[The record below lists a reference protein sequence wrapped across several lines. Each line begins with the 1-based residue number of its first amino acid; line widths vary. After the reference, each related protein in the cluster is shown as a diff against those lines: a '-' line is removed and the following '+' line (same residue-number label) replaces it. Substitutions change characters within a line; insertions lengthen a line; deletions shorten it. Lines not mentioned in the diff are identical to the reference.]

1 MLYEIINYYL
11 RGIPMNRDRSST
23 LFKQASNLIPGGV
36 NSPVR
41 AFKSVG
47 ADPLFIRKA
56 SGCRIIDEDGN
67 SFIDYVGSWGPMI
80 VGHCHPQVVE
90 AVNKAMENGA
100 SFGAPTE
107 LEITLAKM
115 VVEAVPSIEM
125 VRMVS
130 SGTEAT
136 MSAIRLARGYTGRDK
151 ILKFSGCYHGHAD
164 ALLVKAGSGAATF
177 GVPDSPGVP
186 ADFAKHTLTAEYNS
200 LDSVKALVAENKG
213 AIACIIIEP
222 VAGNMGTVPPRAGFL
237 EGLREICTN
246 EGIVLIF
253 DEVMS
258 GFRVAYG
265 GAQEIYGVTPDMT
278 TLGKI
283 IGGGLP
289 VGAFGGKR
297 EIMEKLSPSGG
308 VYQAGTLSGNP
319 LAMSA
324 GIATLLLL
332 KEPGFYQKLE
342 EKSRMVAE
350 GIAKA
355 AKDAGYPIYSTR
367 VGSMFCAFFT
377 KEKVHDWPTASK
389 CDTKA
394 FAKYFLAMLNE
405 GIYLAPSQFE
415 TAFVSA
421 AHTEADIEATISAAA
436 KCFKLIA

>member
-1 MLYEIINYYL
+1 
-11 RGIPMNRDRSST
+11 MNHERSSY
-23 LFKQASNLIPGGV
+23 LFQQAKSAIPGGV

-47 ADPLFIRKA
+47 AVPLFINKA
-56 SGCRIIDEDGN
+56 SGCTIFDEDGN
-67 SFIDYVGSWGPMI
+67 AFIDYVGSWGPMI
-80 VGHCHPQVVE
+80 IGHCHPDIVK
-90 AVNKAMENGA
+90 AVQETMACGA

-107 LEITLAKM
+107 RETILANM
-115 VVEAVPSIEM
+115 VIDAVPSIEM

-136 MSAIRLARGYTGRDK
+136 MSAIRVARGYTGRDN
-151 ILKFSGCYHGHAD
+151 IIKFSGCYHGHAD
-164 ALLVKAGSGAATF
+164 SLLVKAGSGAATF

-186 ADFAKHTLTAEYNS
+186 ADVAKLTLTAEYNS
-200 LDSVKALVAENKG
+200 LDSVKKLITDNNDAV
-213 AIACIIIEP
+213 ACIIVEP
-222 VAGNMGTVPPRAGFL
+222 VAGNMGTVPAREGFL
-237 EGLREICTN
+237 EGLRELCTN
-246 EGIVLIF
+246 NGIVLIF

-265 GAQEIYGVTPDMT
+265 GAQELYGITPDMT

-308 VYQAGTLSGNP
+308 IYQAGTLSGNP

-324 GIATLLLL
+324 GIAALNLL
-332 KEPGFYQKLE
+332 KQPGFYQSLE
-342 EKSRMVAE
+342 EKSKHVAE

-355 AKDAGYPIYSTR
+355 ARDAGYPIYSTR
-367 VGSMFCAFFT
+367 VGSMFCAFFS
-377 KEKVHDWPTASK
+377 KEPVYDWPSASQ

-394 FAKYFLAMLNE
+394 FAKYFLAMLDE
-405 GIYLAPSQFE
+405 GIYLAPSQYE

-421 AHTEADIEATISAAA
+421 AHTDADIEKTIAAAA
-436 KCFKLIA
+436 KCFKKIA

>member
-1 MLYEIINYYL
+1 
-11 RGIPMNRDRSST
+11 MNHERSSI
-23 LFKQASNLIPGGV
+23 LFQQAKASIPGGV

-47 ADPLFIRKA
+47 ADPLFIKKA
-56 SGCRIIDEDGN
+56 SGSHIYDEDSN
-67 SFIDYVGSWGPMI
+67 DFIDYVGSWGPMI
-80 VGHCHPQVVE
+80 VGHCHPDIIK
-90 AVNKAMENGA
+90 AVQETMASGA

-107 LEITLAKM
+107 RETTLANL
-115 VVEAVPSIEM
+115 VIDAVPSIEM

-136 MSAIRLARGYTGRDK
+136 MSAIRLARGFTGRDK
-151 ILKFSGCYHGHAD
+151 IIKFSGCYHGHSD
-164 ALLVKAGSGAATF
+164 SLLVKAGSGAATF

-186 ADFAKHTLTAEYNS
+186 ADFAKLTLTAEFNS
-200 LDSVKALVAENKG
+200 LDSVKTLIANNKN
-213 AIACIIIEP
+213 AIACIIVEP
-222 VAGNMGTVPPRAGFL
+222 VAGNMGTVPPREGFL
-237 EGLREICTN
+237 EGLRKICTN
-246 EGIVLIF
+246 EGILLIF

-265 GAQEIYGVTPDMT
+265 GAQELYGVTPDMT

-297 EIMEKLSPSGG
+297 DIMEKLSPSGG
-308 VYQAGTLSGNP
+308 IYQAGTLSGNP

-324 GIATLLLL
+324 GIATLNIL
-332 KEPGFYQKLE
+332 KQPGFYKALE
-342 EKSRMVAE
+342 ERSGAVAE

-355 AKDAGYPIYSTR
+355 AKGAGFPLYSTR
-367 VGSMFCAFFT
+367 VGSMFCAFFS
-377 KEKVHDWPTASK
+377 KGEVFDWPTASQ

-394 FAKYFLAMLNE
+394 FAKYFLAMLDE

-421 AHTEADIEATISAAA
+421 AHSEADIEKTIAAA
-436 KCFKLIA
+436 SKCFKLLL

>member
-1 MLYEIINYYL
+1 
-11 RGIPMNRDRSST
+11 MNHERSSL
-23 LFKQASNLIPGGV
+23 LFQQAKKSIPGGV

-47 ADPLFIRKA
+47 ADPIFIKKA
-56 SGCRIIDEDGN
+56 IGSHIYDEDGN
-67 SFIDYVGSWGPMI
+67 DFIDYVGSWGPMI
-80 VGHCHPQVVE
+80 AGHCHPDIIK
-90 AVNKAMENGA
+90 AVHDTMSSGA

-107 LEITLAKM
+107 RETILANM
-115 VVEAVPSIEM
+115 IIEAVPSIEM

-136 MSAIRLARGYTGRDK
+136 MSAIRLARGFTGRDK
-151 ILKFSGCYHGHAD
+151 IIKFSGCYHGHAD
-164 ALLVKAGSGAATF
+164 SLLVKAGSGAATF

-186 ADFAKHTLTAEYNS
+186 ADVAKLTLTAEYNS
-200 LDSVKALVAENKG
+200 LESVKNLITENINT
-213 AIACIIIEP
+213 IACIIVEP
-222 VAGNMGTVPPRAGFL
+222 VAGNMGTVPPRDGFL

-246 EGIVLIF
+246 EGILLIF

-265 GAQEIYGVTPDMT
+265 GAQELYGVTPDMT

-297 EIMEKLSPSGG
+297 DIMEKLSPAGG

-324 GIATLLLL
+324 GIATLNIL
-332 KEPGFYQKLE
+332 KQPGFYKTIE
-342 EKSRMVAE
+342 EKSRAIAD
-350 GIAKA
+350 GIASA
-355 AKDAGYPIYSTR
+355 ARSAGYPIYSTR
-367 VGSMFCAFFT
+367 VGSMFCAFFS
-377 KEKVHDWPTASK
+377 KREVYDWPTASR
-389 CDTKA
+389 CDTNA
-394 FAKYFLAMLNE
+394 FSKYFLAMLNE
-405 GIYLAPSQFE
+405 GVYLAPSQFE

-421 AHTEADIEATISAAA
+421 SHSDADIENTIAAA
-436 KCFKLIA
+436 SRCFKLIV

>member
-1 MLYEIINYYL
+1 
-11 RGIPMNRDRSST
+11 MNHERST
-23 LFKQASNLIPGGV
+23 VLFQQAKVAIPGGV

-47 ADPLFIRKA
+47 ADPVFIKKA
-56 SGCRIIDEDGN
+56 AGSHIFDEDGN
-67 SFIDYVGSWGPMI
+67 NFIDYVGSWGPMI
-80 VGHCHPQVVE
+80 VGHCHPDIIK
-90 AVNKAMENGA
+90 AVQETMANGA

-107 LEITLAKM
+107 RETILANM
-115 VVEAVPSIEM
+115 VIDAVPSIEM

-151 ILKFSGCYHGHAD
+151 ILKFSGCYHGHSD
-164 ALLVKAGSGAATF
+164 SLLVKAGSGAATF

-186 ADFAKHTLTAEYNS
+186 ADFAKHTLTAEFNS
-200 LDSVKALVAENKG
+200 LDSVKTLVANNKD
-213 AIACIIIEP
+213 AIACIIVEP
-222 VAGNMGTVPPRAGFL
+222 VAGNMGTVPPREGFL
-237 EGLREICTN
+237 EGLRDICTN
-246 EGIVLIF
+246 EGILLIF

-258 GFRVAYG
+258 GFRVAFG
-265 GAQEIYGVTPDMT
+265 GAQELYGVTPDLT

-308 VYQAGTLSGNP
+308 IYQAGTLSGNP

-324 GIATLLLL
+324 GIATLNIL
-332 KEPGFYQKLE
+332 KQPGFYKSLE
-342 EKSRMVAE
+342 EKSRTVAE

-355 AKDAGYPIYSTR
+355 AKSAGYPLYSTR
-367 VGSMFCAFFT
+367 VGSMFCAFFS
-377 KEKVHDWPTASK
+377 KGEVFDWPTASL
-389 CDTKA
+389 CDTKS
-394 FAKYFLAMLNE
+394 FAKYFLGMLDE

-421 AHTEADIEATISAAA
+421 AHSDSDIDKTIAAAA
-436 KCFKLIA
+436 KCFKSIV

>member
-1 MLYEIINYYL
+1 
-11 RGIPMNRDRSST
+11 MNHNRSSI
-23 LFKQASNLIPGGV
+23 LFQQAKATIPGGV

-47 ADPLFIRKA
+47 ADPVFIRKA
-56 SGCRIIDEDGN
+56 SGSHIFDVDGN
-67 SFIDYVGSWGPMI
+67 SYVDYVGSWGPMI
-80 VGHCHPQVVE
+80 AGHCHPQVVE
-90 AVNKAMENGA
+90 AVKLAMDNGA

-107 LEITLAKM
+107 LETTLANM
-115 VVEAVPSIEM
+115 VIDAVPSIEM

-136 MSAIRLARGYTGRDK
+136 MSAIRLARGYTGRDN

-200 LDSVKALVAENKG
+200 LESVKALVADNRDS
-213 AIACIIIEP
+213 IACIIVEP
-222 VAGNMGTVPPRAGFL
+222 VAGNMGTVPPKEGFL

-265 GAQEIYGVTPDMT
+265 GAQELFGITPDMT

-297 EIMEKLSPSGG
+297 EIMEKLSPAGG

-319 LAMSA
+319 LAMTA
-324 GIATLLLL
+324 GITTLNIL
-332 KEPGFYQKLE
+332 KQPGFYEALE
-342 EKSRMVAE
+342 EKSCQVGE

-355 AKDAGYPIYSTR
+355 AKAAGYPIYSTR

-377 KEKVHDWPTASK
+377 RGKVFDWPTASA

-394 FAKYFLAMLNE
+394 FAKYFLAMLEE
-405 GIYLAPSQFE
+405 GVYLAPSQFE
-415 TAFVSA
+415 TAFVSSM
-421 AHTEADIEATISAAA
+421 HSDTDIENTIAAAA
-436 KCFKLIA
+436 KCFKMIA

>member
-1 MLYEIINYYL
+1 MNNGRSGKLFQQAL
-11 RGIPMNRDRSST
+11 RS
-23 LFKQASNLIPGGV
+23 IPGGV

-47 ADPLFIRKA
+47 SDPLFIKRA
-56 SGCRIIDEDGN
+56 AGPRIYDEDGN
-67 SFIDYVGSWGPMI
+67 AFIDYVGSWGPMI
-80 VGHCHPQVVE
+80 LGHCHPKVV
-90 AVNKAMENGA
+90 AAIKAAADSGC

-107 LEITLAKM
+107 LEITLAEM
-115 VVEAVPSIEM
+115 VIAAVPSIDM

-136 MSAIRLARGYTGRDK
+136 MSAIRLARGYTGRDD
-151 ILKFSGCYHGHAD
+151 IIKFSGCYHGHSD

-186 ADFAKHTLTAEYNS
+186 ADFAKHTLTATYND
-200 LDSVKALVAENKG
+200 LESVRALVAANPG
-213 AIACIIIEP
+213 RVACIIVEP
-222 VAGNMGTVPPRAGFL
+222 VAGNMGTVPPNEGFL
-237 EGLREICTN
+237 EGLRSICSE

-265 GAQEIYGVTPDMT
+265 GAQEVYGVTPDLT

-289 VGAFGGKR
+289 VGAFGGKK
-297 EIMEKLSPSGG
+297 EIMALLSPAGG

-319 LAMSA
+319 LAMTA
-324 GIATLLLL
+324 GIETLKLLQ
-332 KEPGFYQKLE
+332 EEGFYQRLE
-342 EKSRMVAE
+342 EKSAFVAQ

-355 AKDAGYPIYSTR
+355 AKDAGFPLYSTR
-367 VGSMFCAFFT
+367 VGSMFCAFFS
-377 KEKVHDWPTASK
+377 KEPVYDWNSAAR

-394 FAKYFLAMLNE
+394 FATYFQAMLEE
-405 GIYLAPSQFE
+405 GVYLAPSQFE
-415 TAFVSA
+415 TAFVSIS
-421 AHTEADIEATISAAA
+421 HTEKELEATIAAAA
-436 KCFKLIA
+436 KCFKAL

>member
-1 MLYEIINYYL
+1 
-11 RGIPMNRDRSST
+11 MNHNRST
-23 LFKQASNLIPGGV
+23 ILFRQAKATIPGGV

-41 AFKSVG
+41 AFISVG
-47 ADPLFIRKA
+47 ADPVFIKKA
-56 SGCRIIDEDGN
+56 SGSHIFDVDGN
-67 SFIDYVGSWGPMI
+67 SYVDYVGSWGPMI
-80 VGHCHPQVVE
+80 AGHCHPQVVE
-90 AVNKAMENGA
+90 AVKLAMDNGA

-107 LEITLAKM
+107 LETTLANM
-115 VVEAVPSIEM
+115 VIDAVPSIEM

-136 MSAIRLARGYTGRDK
+136 MSAIRLARGYTGRDN

-200 LDSVKALVAENKG
+200 LESVKALVADNRDS
-213 AIACIIIEP
+213 IACIIVEP
-222 VAGNMGTVPPRAGFL
+222 VAGNMGTVPPREGFL

-265 GAQEIYGVTPDMT
+265 GAQELYGITPDMT

-297 EIMEKLSPSGG
+297 EIMEKLSPAGG

-319 LAMSA
+319 LAMTA
-324 GIATLLLL
+324 GITTLNIL
-332 KEPGFYQKLE
+332 KQPGFYEALE
-342 EKSRMVAE
+342 EKSCQVGE

-355 AKDAGYPIYSTR
+355 AKAAGYPIYSTR

-377 KEKVHDWPTASK
+377 KGEVFDWPTASA

-394 FAKYFLAMLNE
+394 FAKYFLAMLEE
-405 GIYLAPSQFE
+405 GVYLAPSQFE
-415 TAFVSA
+415 TAFVSSM
-421 AHTEADIEATISAAA
+421 HSNTDIENTIAAAA

>member
-1 MLYEIINYYL
+1 
-11 RGIPMNRDRSST
+11 
-23 LFKQASNLIPGGV
+23 
-36 NSPVR
+36 
-41 AFKSVG
+41 
-47 ADPLFIRKA
+47 
-56 SGCRIIDEDGN
+56 
-67 SFIDYVGSWGPMI
+67 
-80 VGHCHPQVVE
+80 
-90 AVNKAMENGA
+90 
-100 SFGAPTE
+100 
-107 LEITLAKM
+107 
-115 VVEAVPSIEM
+115 M

-164 ALLVKAGSGAATF
+164 SLLVKAGSGAATF

-186 ADFAKHTLTAEYNS
+186 AEVAKLTLTAEYNS
-200 LDSVKALVAENKG
+200 LESVNKLVEDNKDS
-213 AIACIIIEP
+213 IACIIVEP
-222 VAGNMGTVPPRAGFL
+222 VAGNMGTVPPREGFL
-237 EGLREICTN
+237 EGLREICSN
-246 EGIVLIF
+246 EGIILIF

-265 GAQEIYGVTPDMT
+265 GAQALFGVTPDMT

-324 GIATLLLL
+324 GIATLNIL
-332 KEPGFYQKLE
+332 KQPGFYQKLE
-342 EKSRMVAE
+342 EKSKLIAD
-350 GIAKA
+350 GISNAAKA
-355 AKDAGYPIYSTR
+355 AGYPIYSTR
-367 VGSMFCAFFT
+367 VGSMFCSFFS
-377 KEKVHDWPTASK
+377 KIAVYDWPSASQ

-394 FAKYFLAMLNE
+394 FAKYFMAMLDE

-421 AHTEADIEATISAAA
+421 AHTDEDIEKTIAASA
-436 KCFKLIA
+436 KCFRLIV

>member
-1 MLYEIINYYL
+1 M
-11 RGIPMNRDRSST
+11 DHTKSSQLFT
-23 LFKQASNLIPGGV
+23 LAKSLIPGGV

-47 ADPLFIRKA
+47 ADPLFLTRAAGSKVY
-56 SGCRIIDEDGN
+56 DVDGN
-67 SFIDYVGSWGPMI
+67 EFIDYVGSWGPMI
-80 VGHCHPQVVE
+80 LGHCHPEVVA
-90 AVNKAMENGA
+90 AVKSAADSGA

-107 LEITLAKM
+107 KESTLARM
-115 VVEAVPSIEM
+115 VIEAVPSIEL

-151 ILKFSGCYHGHAD
+151 IMKFSGCYHGHSD

-186 ADFAKHTLTAEYNS
+186 KDFAKLTRTASFNS
-200 LDSVKALVAENKG
+200 LASVKQLLADNSGQV
-213 AIACIIIEP
+213 ACIIVEP
-222 VAGNMGTVPPRAGFL
+222 VAGNMGTIPPQPGFL
-237 EGLREICTN
+237 EGLRKLCTD

-265 GAQEIYGVTPDMT
+265 GAQEVYGVTPDMT

-289 VGAFGGKR
+289 VGAFGGKK
-297 EIMEKLSPSGG
+297 EIMSLLSPSGG
-308 VYQAGTLSGNP
+308 IYQAGTLSGNP

-324 GIATLLLL
+324 GIATLNLL
-332 KEPGFYQKLE
+332 KKPGFYQQLE
-342 EKSRMVAE
+342 EKSAYLAAGM
-350 GIAKA
+350 AKA
-355 AKDAGYPIYSTR
+355 AKDAGYPIFSTR
-367 VGSMFCAFFT
+367 VGSMICTFFT
-377 KEKVHDWPTASK
+377 KNEVTDWESAATS
-389 CDTKA
+389 DTNA
-394 FAKYFLAMLNE
+394 FATFFRGMLDE

-415 TAFVSA
+415 TGFVSI
-421 AHTEADIEATISAAA
+421 AHSSEDLDRTIAAA
-436 KCFKLIA
+436 SNCFRLL